1 MLKEF
6 SIIISGKNLFKIA
19 LLISAILLSVK
30 NSLAGKNR
38 DYMTMVGSSTVY
50 PFATIIA
57 EQFGK
62 DSKFKTPT
70 VESIGTGGGF
80 KLFCSGIGYE
90 YPDFAD
96 ASRKI
101 EASELKKCHQNG
113 VKDIVEIKIG
123 YDGIVLAN
131 SVRGQKYNLSKEDLF
146 LALAEK
152 VPGNGSLIANP
163 YQKWNEINPKLPNSK
178 IIVYGMP
185 TTSGTRDSFIEMV
198 MNESCDHKKEFIAA
212 YSDPATRSK
221 KCKIIRSDA
230 KFIEVGENPN
240 LIIQKLKNDP
250 NALGIFGFSYLEQN
264 NGVIQ
269 PAVINGVDPSF
280 KTIADNSYKLSRP
293 LFIYAKKEHINLVP
307 GIKEMIMTIISKE
320 NIGNDGYLLEK
331 GLVPLTDKEVTK
343 IRKEVLKAVL

>member
-1 MLKEF
+1 MLKK
-6 SIIISGKNLFKIA
+6 SSTIISSKNLVKIA
-19 LLISAILLSVK
+19 LLISAILLPIK
-30 NSLAGKNR
+30 TSLAAKNR
-38 DYMTMVGSSTVY
+38 DYITMVGSSTVY

-62 DSKFKTPT
+62 DFKFKTPT

-101 EASELKKCHQNG
+101 EASEVKKCNQNG
-113 VKDIVEIKIG
+113 IKNIVEIKIG

-131 SVRGQKYNLSKEDLF
+131 ANDGQKYNLSKEDLF

-152 VPGNGSLIANP
+152 VPHNGVLIANP

-178 IIVYGMP
+178 IVVYGMP
-185 TTSGTRDSFIEMV
+185 PTSGTRDSFIEMV
-198 MNESCDHKKEFIAA
+198 MNESCDHQKEFIAA
-212 YSDPATRSK
+212 YKDPSQRSK

-264 NGVIQ
+264 KNSIK
-269 PAVINGVDPSF
+269 AAIINGVSPSF
-280 KTIADNSYKLSRP
+280 KTIANNSYKLSRP
-293 LFIYAKKEHINLVP
+293 LFIYAKKEHIDLVP
-307 GIKEMIMTIISKE
+307 GMKEMIMKIISKE
-320 NIGNDGYLLEK
+320 NIGNSGYLLEK
-331 GLVPLTDKEVTK
+331 GLVPLTDNEVTK
-343 IRKEVLKAVL
+343 IRKEVLKAAF